1 MLVKKVCNFDVVC
14 SGANTSAGVAATLM
28 RTQHVGAL
36 VVVEDCRDE
45 ERVPLGVVTDR
56 DLAIEVLGSDRDPAT
71 TTLGSLIRRPVV
83 LAQEEEDT
91 SAVIERMR
99 AHGVRRVPV
108 VDTRGSTTGIIT
120 LNDLI
125 RVHVEE
131 AAALMQIMAH
141 GQDVERRTR
150 R

>member
-1 MLVKKVCNFDVVC
+1 
-14 SGANTSAGVAATLM
+14 M
-28 RTQHVGAL
+28 RTHHVGDL
-36 VVVEDCRDE
+36 VVVEDPRDE

-56 DLAIEVLGSDRDPAT
+56 DLAIEVLGHGRDPAA

-83 LAQEEEDT
+83 LAHEEEDT

-99 AHGVRRVPV
+99 AHGVRRIPV
-108 VDTRGSTTGIIT
+108 VDARGSTTGIIT
-120 LNDLI
+120 LDDLI
-125 RVHVEE
+125 RIHVEQ
-131 AAALMQIMAH
+131 AAALVQIMAQ